1 MNQMNSDID
10 DTKQTSEFFAVR
22 KEINEIKKMRNLSKI
37 LTILKNLKEVLK
49 TASTDAEQALVFLRT
64 VENAKPP

>member
-1 MNQMNSDID
+1 MNSDID